1 MCPLR
6 RPLAPRFNPAEKVP
20 MKSLVD
26 RLEKKK
32 KKKLITV
39 TFTPRCPCVH
49 WGTSARGATTWSSD
63 LLRLLDPIAQVA
75 RGSIPVSLQTEAA
88 GEENVTEAE
97 KVRLRPRALFFTPL
111 FWGTC
116 TLARGQGPKVFMAHL
131 LPNTS
136 VPKCHLCFLFSV
148 ALHSH
153 TPPPE
158 GDKIPKSAVM

>member
-1 MCPLR
+1 M
-6 RPLAPRFNPAEKVP
+6 
-20 MKSLVD
+20 
-26 RLEKKK
+26 
-32 KKKLITV
+32 
-39 TFTPRCPCVH
+39 
-49 WGTSARGATTWSSD
+49 
-63 LLRLLDPIAQVA
+63 LRLLDPIVQVA

-136 VPKCHLCFLFSV
+136 VPKCHLWFFFV
-148 ALHSH
+148 AVVYR
-153 TPPPE
+153 PPSPPQKE
-158 GDKIPKSAVM
+158 MESLKAQ